1 MKLLKITIPV
11 SLGGF
16 CLGEKTSRLKM
27 LYIQG
32 QNLIWTQNK
41 RLFLNQI
48 NIFKLYV
55 HKLSV
60 FHFCNDCAHI

>member
-1 MKLLKITIPV
+1 M

-16 CLGEKTSRLKM
+16 CLGEKTSRLKCFTYKDKI
-27 LYIQG
+27 LPGHKI
-32 QNLIWTQNK
+32 K
-41 RLFLNQI
+41 DCFLT
-48 NIFKLYV
+48 KLPLELYV

>member
-1 MKLLKITIPV
+1 MDYWAMKLLKITIPM

-32 QNLIWTQNK
+32 ETLIWTQNK

-48 NIFKLYV
+48 N
-55 HKLSV
+55 V
-60 FHFCNDCAHI
+60 F